1 MFPTKPFDDEEHR
14 TEHAIRHANVL
25 NAVEQEPDI
34 AGSFGWCMFDYNTH
48 KDFGSGDRICYHGV
62 MDMFRNPKLA
72 AAVYSSQQ
80 EDTPV
85 LELSSSMDIGEHPGG
100 NRSGNWMITNAD
112 AVRMFKTAN

>member
-25 NAVEQEPDI
+25 NAVAQEPDI

-85 LELSSSMDIGEHPGG
+85 LELSSSMDIGEHPGE
-100 NRSGNWMITNAD
+100 
-112 AVRMFKTAN
+112 TAAETG

>member
-1 MFPTKPFDDEEHR
+1 
-14 TEHAIRHANVL
+14 
-25 NAVEQEPDI
+25 
-34 AGSFGWCMFDYNTH
+34 
-48 KDFGSGDRICYHGV
+48 

-112 AVRMFKTAN
+112 AVRMFKNGKLIKEYHREDSPISCTGAWINSCE